1 VIMLIAAGLLL
12 RGLGKAQSVDPG
24 FRTEGVT
31 AIKVQLPVNSYDP
44 GRQRAFFDDLLDQLE
59 AQSDGQPVGITA
71 LIPLGDASNWGSFN
85 PTGRDT
91 ENPSMLAHSVN
102 AAYFNILGIPVLAGR
117 NFRPSDRAGTAILIN
132 ESLARRYWSGT
143 DAIGQTVRIG
153 NNTPEIVGIV
163 RDAQI
168 NRLGPPQPAY
178 FAPFSGG
185 SGSVV
190 IVPASFASQAAA
202 SVRRIEA
209 RAATE
214 IIPLSDRFYAA
225 LGDSRG
231 AARIAG
237 ALGVLALL
245 LATVGVYGVISYSVE
260 QRRKEIGIRM
270 ALGARPG
277 EVVGMILRRN
287 SRALLCGL
295 AIGLALAGGESMVLQ
310 HEFYGT
316 NPFDPLAYAAVLA
329 LLFLAGAAACVI
341 PARRAAQTDALIPL
355 HHE

>member
-1 VIMLIAAGLLL
+1 
-12 RGLGKAQSVDPG
+12 
-24 FRTEGVT
+24 
-31 AIKVQLPVNSYDP
+31 
-44 GRQRAFFDDLLDQLE
+44 
-59 AQSDGQPVGITA
+59 
-71 LIPLGDASNWGSFN
+71 
-85 PTGRDT
+85 
-91 ENPSMLAHSVN
+91 
-102 AAYFNILGIPVLAGR
+102 
-117 NFRPSDRAGTAILIN
+117 
-132 ESLARRYWSGT
+132 
-143 DAIGQTVRIG
+143 VRIG
-153 NNTPEIVGIV
+153 NNTPEIIGIV

-185 SGSVV
+185 SGLVV
-190 IVPASFASQAAA
+190 LVPASFASQAAA

-214 IIPLSDRFYAA
+214 IIPLSERFYAA

-237 ALGVLALL
+237 ALGILALL
-245 LATVGVYGVISYSVE
+245 LATIGVYGVVSYSVE

-295 AIGLALAGGESMVLQ
+295 AIGLALAGGVSVVLQ

-341 PARRAAQTDALIPL
+341 PARRAARTDALIAL